1 MTTLATRPE
10 VKAATPARASQQAEI
25 TQFGAAWT
33 IIRRELLT
41 RMKNQT
47 IVMATIVLAVFAGV
61 GAGVGGW
68 FLVNTYRGTG
78 TVPLNTGLIFAMA
91 MITALMTAL
100 VYSSQTLS
108 LGVVE
113 EKSSRIVEILL
124 TKIGVGPLLAGK
136 MIGVG
141 LVTFAQLLVVGGAVV
156 AGFSVVGGWSV
167 LNIEFGPSL
176 LWFLIWFLQGFIT
189 FATLSTLLASTVSR
203 QEDLGTAS
211 KPLSVIQMVLLI
223 VSLYVVPYRLDALWV
238 KVISYLP
245 LFSSYVMPVRFAT
258 HSVSTLEIVIAAV
271 IAAAAVPLLFRL
283 TTRIYRNNAL
293 RTGSRVSFRKS
304 MTSDDLA

>member
-1 MTTLATRPE
+1 M
-10 VKAATPARASQQAEI
+10 
-25 TQFGAAWT
+25 
-33 IIRRELLT
+33 
-41 RMKNQT
+41 
-47 IVMATIVLAVFAGV
+47 
-61 GAGVGGW
+61 
-68 FLVNTYRGTG
+68 
-78 TVPLNTGLIFAMA
+78 
-91 MITALMTAL
+91 
-100 VYSSQTLS
+100 
-108 LGVVE
+108 
-113 EKSSRIVEILL
+113 
-124 TKIGVGPLLAGK
+124 
-136 MIGVG
+136 
-141 LVTFAQLLVVGGAVV
+141 
-156 AGFSVVGGWSV
+156 
-167 LNIEFGPSL
+167 
-176 LWFLIWFLQGFIT
+176 WFLIWFLQGFIT